1 MVAALV
7 LLNLLNYSSVA
18 QLAERGAVN
27 ADVTSSILVRRAIYA
42 GVAQLARRG
51 RLKICYI
58 DINAMWIRIPPPA
71 PLSSIE
77 DIKAGLEPR
86 A

>member
-27 ADVTSSILVRRAIYA
+27 TDVTSSILVRRANYA
-42 GVAQLARRG
+42 AVAQ
-51 RLKICYI
+51 
-58 DINAMWIRIPPPA
+58 
-71 PLSSIE
+71 
-77 DIKAGLEPR
+77 
-86 A
+86 